1 MERVSEFR
9 EKITKI
15 SKMLR
20 ICINLIH
27 HSGILH
33 HCNFMIEE
41 KYQRVTDMT
50 HVVIF
55 GGLAVKL
62 LLIMLNS
69 EF

>member
-9 EKITKI
+9 EKIMKI

-20 ICINLIH
+20 ICINLI

-55 GGLAVKL
+55 GGLAVNL